1 MEMIA
6 AIALAI
12 LGILIALAV
21 FLKQKSQETYFK
33 EVIDRLSRLDADKE
47 ASVKLSLQMTE
58 TYNTCKQLV
67 ADFNATQGH
76 MTNLANHQRVV
87 GEAITQLKSSLPG
100 AIVGGLQKVG
110 GSIQELMVTQV
121 MPVLNESSQTLN
133 KGNVQAVERFQE
145 QTLGLNERFS
155 ELQRTILDKVAYG
168 LQEAKAEL
176 VTMNQSIVQERTAAE
191 KRFNELKEGLQAA
204 QLQFT
209 EKSAADFTQ
218 WSQELDSKLASYR
231 QEVEAKL
238 QANVDAVQQLIKAI
252 EGRFTTLSNT
262 NNEAISS
269 IRESV
274 GNQLKEMR
282 DEANTH
288 RTEVAAITKGAVE
301 SLEGKVTRLTLDNN
315 ANMEKLKGDVES
327 KLVALQT
334 DNAAKLEEMRKTVDE
349 KLQSTLETRLG
360 ESFKQVSERLEQVH
374 RGLGEMQT
382 LANGV
387 GDLKRVLTNVKT
399 RGTWGEMQLSQLL
412 EQMLTADQF
421 AANVATKKG
430 SNDRVEFAIRLPG
443 KEENVEIF
451 LPIDAKFP
459 IEDYQRL
466 MDAQD
471 CADFSAI
478 DEAAKGLESRIK
490 GEARKISDKYIDPPN
505 TTDFAL
511 LYLPIEGLYA
521 EVLRR
526 PGLIEMLQRDFR
538 VTVAGPTTLTA
549 ILNSLQM
556 GFRTLAITK
565 RSSEVWSVLGA
576 VKTEFGKFG
585 DVIEAAKRKIEA
597 ASKHFEQVD
606 VRTRAIQ
613 RKLKGVEVLPAL
625 ANQDVLGI
633 AYSTAGDDDEELFQ
647 EPVER

>member
-1 MEMIA
+1 MESMVAIGLA
-6 AIALAI
+6 A
-12 LGILIALAV
+12 LGLLITVAV
-21 FLKQKSQETYFK
+21 LLKQKSQEAYLK
-33 EVIDRLSRLDADKE
+33 EIIDRLGKLEADKE
-47 ASVKLSLQMTE
+47 ASVKVGLLMNE
-58 TYNTCKQLV
+58 TYNASKQLV
-67 ADFNATQGH
+67 AGFNSIQGQLTDF
-76 MTNLANHQRVV
+76 ANSQRVA
-87 GEAITQLKSSLPG
+87 GEAITELKSSLPG
-100 AIVGGLQKVG
+100 AISGDLQKVG
-110 GSIQELMVTQV
+110 AAIQELMVTQV
-121 MPVLNESSQTLN
+121 LPVLSESAQTLS
-133 KGNVQAVERFQE
+133 KGNVQAAERLQE
-145 QTLGLNERFS
+145 QTTGLNDRFA
-155 ELQRTILDKVAYG
+155 ELQRTTLDTIAQG
-168 LQEAKAEL
+168 LQEAKTEL
-176 VTMNQSIVQERTAAE
+176 ANMHQAIIQERTAAE
-191 KRFNELKEGLQAA
+191 KRFNELRDGMQTA
-204 QLQFT
+204 QREYT
-209 EKSAADFTQ
+209 DKSAADVAQ
-218 WSQELDSKLASYR
+218 RSQELNTTLASYR
-231 QEVEAKL
+231 QEVETKL
-238 QANVDAVQQLIKAI
+238 QANVESVQQLIQAI

-262 NNEAISS
+262 NTEAING
-269 IRESV
+269 IRDSV
-274 GNQLKEMR
+274 GKQLKEMR
-282 DEANTH
+282 DEASTH
-288 RTEVAAITKGAVE
+288 RSEVTAITKGAIE
-301 SLEGKVTRLTLDNN
+301 TLEGKVTKLTEDNN
-315 ANMEKLKGDVES
+315 ANIEKLKSGVEA

-412 EQMLTADQF
+412 EQMLTADQYMT
-421 AANVATKKG
+421 NVITKKG

-443 KEENVEIF
+443 KEEDVEVF

-466 MDAQD
+466 LDAQD
-471 CADFSAI
+471 RADLPTI
-478 DEAAKGLESRIK
+478 DEASKALENRIR
-490 GEARKISDKYIDPPN
+490 GEAKKICDKYIDPPN

-526 PGLIEMLQRDFR
+526 PGLIELLQREYR

-565 RSSEVWSVLGA
+565 RSSEVWKVLGA

-585 DVIEAAKRKIEA
+585 VVIEAAKRKIEA
-597 ASKHFEQVD
+597 ASKHFELVD

-613 RKLKGVEVLPAL
+613 KKLKGVEELPAP
-625 ANQDVLGI
+625 ATQEILGI
-633 AYSTAGDDDEELFQ
+633 AYTDASDEDVQESGELI
-647 EPVER
+647 ES